1 MTRWNLSIPE
11 ETDRTVRTYLARTG
25 LKKGSLSAFVDEAV
39 RSRVFELTVRRV
51 KANNADADPAELARL
66 IDDNSPSPLIV
77 PGTSAEPKRPEAA
90 GDAESKD
97 ASAGGS

>member
-39 RSRVFELTVRRV
+39 RSRVFELTVQRV
-51 KANNADADPAELARL
+51 KANNADADPDELARL
-66 IDDNSPSPLIV
+66 IDEAVDWV
-77 PGTSAEPKRPEAA
+77 CADRP
-90 GDAESKD
+90 
-97 ASAGGS
+97 

>member
-39 RSRVFELTVRRV
+39 RSRVFMLTVQRV
-51 KANNADADPAELARL
+51 KANNAGADSDELARL
-66 IDDNSPSPLIV
+66 ID
-77 PGTSAEPKRPEAA
+77 EAVDWA
-90 GDAESKD
+90 RADRS
-97 ASAGGS
+97 

>member
-25 LKKGSLSAFVDEAV
+25 LKKGSLSTFVDEAV

-51 KANNADADPAELARL
+51 KANNADADPEELTRL
-66 IDDNSPSPLIV
+66 IDEAVDWV
-77 PGTSAEPKRPEAA
+77 RADRP
-90 GDAESKD
+90 
-97 ASAGGS
+97 

>member
-39 RSRVFELTVRRV
+39 RGRVFELTVQRI
-51 KANNADADPAELARL
+51 KAKNADADPDELGRL
-66 IDDNSPSPLIV
+66 ID
-77 PGTSAEPKRPEAA
+77 EAVDLVRA
-90 GDAESKD
+90 DRS
-97 ASAGGS
+97 

>member
-39 RSRVFELTVRRV
+39 RSRVFELTVQRI
-51 KANNADADPAELARL
+51 KANNVDADPDELTRL
-66 IDDNSPSPLIV
+66 ID
-77 PGTSAEPKRPEAA
+77 EAVDRVRA
-90 GDAESKD
+90 DRS
-97 ASAGGS
+97 